1 MYNRYKTGVDNMF
14 LQIQFESE
22 IPIYQQIKNQ
32 VIRGIAIGEL
42 QLGEDLPSVRQLAS
56 DIGINFHTVNKVYN
70 QLKQEGWVVIHR
82 KSGVMINP
90 DLNVGKTQE
99 YIESLDDL
107 LKITT
112 AEAFLRG
119 LSKEEFIALIDKNY
133 DSYNSKGGK

>member
-1 MYNRYKTGVDNMF
+1 MF
-14 LQIQFESE
+14 LEIAFESE

-32 VIRGIAIGEL
+32 IIRGIALGEL
-42 QLGEDLPSVRQLAS
+42 KLGEALPSVRQLAS

-90 DLNVGKTQE
+90 DLDVQNTPE
-99 YIESLDDL
+99 YFESLEEL

-112 AEAFLRG
+112 SEAYLRG
-119 LSKEEFIALIDKNY
+119 ITKEKFIELIENNYKRYALR
-133 DSYNSKGGK
+133 GEE

>member
-1 MYNRYKTGVDNMF
+1 MF

-32 VIRGIAIGEL
+32 IIRGIAVGEL
-42 QLGEDLPSVRQLAS
+42 KLGEDLPSVRQLAS

-90 DLNVGKTQE
+90 DLNVYKTPGYME
-99 YIESLDDL
+99 TLDEL

-112 AEAFLRG
+112 AEAYLRG
-119 LSKEEFIALIDKNY
+119 VTKEEFIALIEKNY
-133 DSYNSKGGK
+133 EKYQSGREE

>member
-1 MYNRYKTGVDNMF
+1 MF

-32 VIRGIAIGEL
+32 IIRGIALGEL
-42 QLGEDLPSVRQLAS
+42 KLGEDLPSVRQLAS

-90 DLNVGKTQE
+90 DLNVSKTAE
-99 YIESLDDL
+99 YMETLDEL

-112 AEAFLRG
+112 SEAYLRG
-119 LSKEEFIALIDKNY
+119 VTKEEFMRLVEENY
-133 DSYNSKGGK
+133 ETYQSREEE

>member
-1 MYNRYKTGVDNMF
+1 MF

-32 VIRGIAIGEL
+32 IIRGIALGEL
-42 QLGEDLPSVRQLAS
+42 ELGEDLPSVRQLAA

-82 KSGVMINP
+82 KSGVMVNP
-90 DLNVGKTQE
+90 DLKPEKTPE
-99 YIESLDDL
+99 YMESLEEL

-112 AEAFLRG
+112 AEAYLRG
-119 LSKEEFIALIDKNY
+119 LEKKEFIALIEKNY
-133 DSYNSKGGK
+133 ESYKSQEGE